1 MKKKLFSWL
10 AMFCFIIPCMFGLS
24 ACGKEPAAMTGY
36 KIIVNQQL
44 IAESRTINVTYGD
57 EIEWSAIAL
66 YDDSTTSSLPVT
78 DITVTDEDEVV
89 GTKPTVGSYEVKF
102 KYLEYGEY
110 TVTVNVTPKSLEIP
124 TARNLV
130 YNGEA
135 QTTELTGY
143 DEETMTLSGD
153 LTATNAS
160 TYAVE
165 VALKDTTNYCWS
177 DGTTASQTVEYLV
190 AKAKIAKPTKVET
203 TYTYTGSPITLQ
215 LEGYLEGSMSIT
227 GNVETNAGTY
237 TAVVTLEDTANYEWK
252 NAASSEI
259 EWEIEKAQGTAPTS
273 APAALSGTYA
283 PDKTLADYTVASG
296 YEWADAT
303 IVPTVAVSE
312 YAVIYNPDSQNYTDY
327 EMTYTLNIARAQIAV
342 PTVTGS
348 ALSFDE
354 TEKTVE
360 LANFDAAKMS
370 VEGNTETEVGSH
382 TAVVT
387 ITDGNYEFVGG
398 ETTANI
404 EWEIGKGTPTITI
417 PYDYSKPYD
426 GLRINL
432 PRYEMPALLETEAMA
447 ITDGLSISYANSSS
461 EPVAFNTLKEV
472 GTYTMKVATVETA
485 HYYAASAEQTF
496 QIYHSLTY
504 ECAAKTVKVERAN
517 GNSIYYDGTEK
528 EPEYVVK
535 KNIGTLKDPDW
546 QPLVLGTDY
555 TVEYFNNVDCYDN
568 SYAIV
573 KGKGIY
579 AGEVKCNFTIVPNL
593 ENLLSTYT
601 IAGKTAVDG
610 EVTLDYS
617 ESGYEVVLNVA
628 DTYED
633 VYYKDNSAFAWTAQT
648 LRKTYLGYEEA
659 ISNDTLK
666 FTLPKDAR
674 SVSVTYNGDE
684 VFEVYIWHT
693 DEVHNRDYFWFTSD
707 AQISANTSNIWEI
720 DKDATGL
727 LDEVVRAEITS
738 DNYNVKYGV
747 KTGFTVVEDTLN
759 ISGTTVSFQIQETAN
774 TSNKI
779 TLTYEVLDPRKSYIE
794 IIDVSFRSGEIEI
807 TEFDQD
813 RKVTIEEAPTY
824 CYFDV
829 RFNGEG
835 HLYKAELLD
844 PKGTVVKTEDGGDVD
859 HLYYDDF
866 EDIGAGTYT
875 LRLYIA
881 EATYVDY
888 YVVIG
893 AMAEGYGAY
902 ITLTYNGQEYLFVE
916 TLDGG
921 INVKLDPSGTGLP
934 EYFFIYAGEIED
946 DITTVTV
953 AVEAPTANLYDQDMT
968 LLNDWSNVVLKVLTD
983 AEGMKYAVAYIE
995 IEGESVPFYLY
1006 FVEGTTADLVFEF
1019 DNYEM
1024 EFNYEPVKVGE
1035 DDDAVWY
1042 YGDFVSFED
1051 PAKAPVLGNTQTIN
1065 LIAMLDPADFDFRYI
1080 EVAPGEYIYDTTVD
1094 VELNLFN
1101 MMLLMM
1107 YGDLENAPNTVA
1119 QMMPT
1124 LPDINLPVVVDAENG
1139 PMIQLIISDMS
1150 AFMGGAEPLEE
1161 PTDDPADEPIEMP
1174 VMVLYN
1180 ITIYIMI

>member
-10 AMFCFIIPCMFGLS
+10 AMLCFIIPCMFGLS
-24 ACGKEPAAMTGY
+24 ACGKEPPAMTGY

-44 IAESRTINVTYGD
+44 IAESRTINVTYGE

-66 YDDSTTSSLPVT
+66 YDDSTTASLPVT

-110 TVTVNVTPKSLEIP
+110 TVTLNVNPKQLLIP
-124 TARNLV
+124 TATNMV
-130 YNGEA
+130 YSGAA
-135 QTTELTGY
+135 QTTELIGF
-143 DEETMTLSGD
+143 DEETMTVSGD
-153 LTATNAS
+153 LTVTTAN
-160 TYAVE
+160 TYSVE
-165 VALKDTTNYCWS
+165 VALKDTTNYCWV
-177 DGTTASQTVEYLV
+177 DGSTSSQTVEFLV

-215 LEGYLEGSMSIT
+215 LEGYIEGSMSIS

-252 NAASSEI
+252 NAAGSEI

-283 PDKTLADYTVASG
+283 PNKTLADYTVASG
-296 YEWADAT
+296 YEWVDDT

-312 YAVIYNPDSQNYTDY
+312 YDVIYNPNPTNYTDY
-327 EMTYTLNIARAQIAV
+327 EMTYTLNIAKAQIAV

-348 ALSFDE
+348 VPGYDGTA
-354 TEKTVE
+354 KTVE
-360 LANFDAAKMS
+360 LLHFDAAKMS
-370 VEGNTETEVGSH
+370 VEGNSEVEVGSH

-398 ETTANI
+398 EITANI
-404 EWEIGKGTPTITI
+404 DWSIDKGTPTITI

-461 EPVAFNTLKEV
+461 EPVAFNTLTEV

-485 HYYAASAEQTF
+485 HYHPASAQQTF

-504 ECAAKTVKVERAN
+504 EYAAETIKVERAN
-517 GNSIYYDGTEK
+517 WNSIYYDGTEK
-528 EPEYVVK
+528 EPEYVVQ
-535 KNIGTLKDPDW
+535 KNIGTLSEPNW
-546 QPLVLGTDY
+546 QPLVLNTDY
-555 TVEYFNNVDCYDN
+555 TVEYFNNIDCYDN
-568 SYAIV
+568 SYVIV

-579 AGEVKCNFTIVPNL
+579 AGEIKRNFTIVPNP

-601 IAGKTAVDG
+601 IAGKIAVDG

-617 ESGYEVVLNVA
+617 EAGYEVVLNVA

-648 LRKTYLGYEEA
+648 LRKTYIAYREA

-674 SVSVTYNGDE
+674 SVSVTYNGYE
-684 VFEVYIWHT
+684 VFSVDIWHT
-693 DEVHNRDYFWFTSD
+693 GEVHKSDYFWFTGG
-707 AQISANTSNIWEI
+707 AQIYSNISNIWEI
-720 DKDATGL
+720 HEDATGS
-727 LDEVVRAEITS
+727 LDEVVNAVFTD
-738 DNYNVKYGV
+738 DNYGV
-747 KTGFTVVEDTLN
+747 KEGFTVLEDTLD
-759 ISGTTVSFQIQETAN
+759 ISGTTVSFQVQEEEN

-779 TLTYEVLDPRKSYIE
+779 TLTYEVLDPRESFIE

-824 CYFDV
+824 CYFEV

-835 HLYKAELLD
+835 HLYKAELLG
-844 PKGTVVKTEDGGDVD
+844 PAGTVVETEDGGDVTY
-859 HLYYDDF
+859 LYYSDF
-866 EDIGAGTYT
+866 EDTGVGTYI
-875 LRLYIA
+875 LRLYTA
-881 EATYVDY
+881 EATYEDY
-888 YVVIG
+888 YVVLV
-893 AMAEGYGAY
+893 AMAEGSGEY
-902 ITLTYNGQEYLFVE
+902 ITLTYNGQEYSFVE

-921 INVKLDPSGTGLP
+921 INVKLNPSGTGLP
-934 EYFFIYAGEIED
+934 EYFFVYAGEIED

-953 AVEAPTANLYDQDMT
+953 AVEAPTAYLYDQDMT

-1006 FVEGTTADLVFEF
+1006 FVEGTTTDLAFEF

-1042 YGDFVSFED
+1042 YGDFASFED
-1051 PAKAPVLGNTQTIN
+1051 PAEVPVVECTQTIN
-1065 LIAMLDPADFDFRYI
+1065 LIAMLEPEDFDFRYM
-1080 EVAPGEYIYDTTVD
+1080 EVAPGEYIYDTTVN

-1107 YGDLENAPNTVA
+1107 YGDLESAPNTVA

-1124 LPDINLPVVVDAENG
+1124 LPDINLPVVVDADDG

-1150 AFMGGAEPLEE
+1150 AFMGGAEPVEE
-1161 PTDDPADEPIEMP
+1161 PTDDPVDEPIEMP

-1180 ITIYIMI
+1180 ITIYIMM